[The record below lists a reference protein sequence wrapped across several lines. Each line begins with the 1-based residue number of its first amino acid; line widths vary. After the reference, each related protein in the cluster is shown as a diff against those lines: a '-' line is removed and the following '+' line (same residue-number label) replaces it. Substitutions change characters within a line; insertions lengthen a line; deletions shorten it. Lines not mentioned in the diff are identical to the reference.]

1 MKSNNDIKRDVE
13 NELRWNPA
21 IDAADI
27 TIAVKSGIV
36 QLSGRVKRYCEK
48 FDAEAAAKR
57 VAGVAG
63 IANDIE
69 VHLPGADQRPD
80 PDIARDAAAA
90 IDRQLPTSAKNIRA
104 AVSHGQITLEGT
116 VDWHF
121 QRERA
126 ESAVHWL
133 KGVRGVSNLIRITPP
148 VAASEINRKIQDA
161 LRRHAAIDASNI
173 TVEAAGGD
181 VTLRGKVRSWVERD
195 EARRVAWAAPGVANV
210 DDRITI
216 FLHDS

>member
-13 NELRWNPA
+13 NELRWNPS

-36 QLSGRVKRYCEK
+36 QLSGTVQRYCEK

-63 IANDIE
+63 IANEIE
-69 VHLPGADQRPD
+69 VRLPGADQRPD
-80 PDIARDAAAA
+80 PDIARDAVAA
-90 IDRQLPTSAKNIRA
+90 IDRQVSTSAKNIRA
-104 AVSHGQITLEGT
+104 VVSNGWITLEGT
-116 VDWHF
+116 VDWNF

-133 KGVRGVSNLIRITPP
+133 RGVRGVSNLIRITPP
-148 VAASEINRKIQDA
+148 FAAAEINRKIQDA
-161 LRRHAAIDASNI
+161 FRRHAAIDASNI

-195 EARRVAWAAPGVANV
+195 EAKRVAWAAPGVVNV

-216 FLHDS
+216 SQ

>member
-1 MKSNNDIKRDVE
+1 MKSDNDIKRDVE

-36 QLSGRVKRYCEK
+36 QLSGTVQRYREK

-69 VHLPGADQRPD
+69 VRLPGADQRPD
-80 PDIARDAAAA
+80 PDIARDAVAA

-104 AVSHGQITLEGT
+104 VVSHGQITLDGT
-116 VDWHF
+116 VDWNF

-148 VAASEINRKIQDA
+148 VAAAEINRKIQDA
-161 LRRHAAIDASNI
+161 FRRHAAIDANNI

-195 EARRVAWAAPGVANV
+195 EAKRVAWAAPGVANV

-216 FLHDS
+216 SQYDS